1 VKRHPVLQELS
12 REHHLLLLQA
22 RQVRWYAEG
31 DHRAPAFEVMLNQ
44 FLQEWEAVA
53 VPHLQAEE
61 QVLLPFLAHLPL
73 WEQQYEERIREEHGW
88 LRRRVAEL
96 RGVDEAAQRDLLV
109 EVGLGLHDH
118 IRFEERV
125 FFQQLQQ
132 ALSEADFAELEAR
145 FRAFR
150 VVGDGSVSEQNGS

>member
-73 WEQQYEERIREEHGW
+73 WEQQYEERIRKEHGW
-88 LRRRVAEL
+88 LRRRVSEL
-96 RGVDEAAQRDLLV
+96 RQAGDEAQRALIA
-109 EVGLGLHDH
+109 EVGRGLHDH
-118 IRFEERV
+118 IRFEERM
-125 FFQQLQQ
+125 FFQHLQKV
-132 ALSEADFAELEAR
+132 LSEAEFEALET
-145 FRAFR
+145 
-150 VVGDGSVSEQNGS
+150 QLKM